1 MSDAPLI
8 SSSSHSS
15 HSSHSADEPNHD
27 RLIAAAKAE
36 AQRLRRQA
44 IGQFGGGVFE
54 GMGDVWRN
62 GNALWERTRH
72 DSQRAISRSAQ
83 RLQARWQ
90 AHQKHRN
97 SAL

>member
-1 MSDAPLI
+1 MSDAHLT
-8 SSSSHSS
+8 SDSSHSS
-15 HSSHSADEPNHD
+15 RCADAHRHD

-44 IGQFGGGVFE
+44 IDEFGEGVFE
-54 GMGDVWRN
+54 GIGDVWRS
-62 GNALWERTRH
+62 GNALWERTRQ
-72 DSQRAISRSAQ
+72 DSQRALVRSAQ

-97 SAL
+97 NAL